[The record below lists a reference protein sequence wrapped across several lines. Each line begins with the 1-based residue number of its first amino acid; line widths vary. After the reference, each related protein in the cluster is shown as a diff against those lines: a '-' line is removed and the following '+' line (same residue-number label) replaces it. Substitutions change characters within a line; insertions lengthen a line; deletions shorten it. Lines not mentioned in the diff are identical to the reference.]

1 MRLPQPLLDSQ
12 FFQFS
17 SLAELLKAMAGLVTP
32 LEVAQMHRMVERG
45 LPPITSRAAL
55 SAMLGINPGLTHALT
70 TRPHRYYRSFDIP
83 KGGKGVRR
91 IDAPRVGLKI
101 IQKWIAERLQSCY
114 ERPAHVYGFMPGLSH
129 VHAAAQHCGA
139 AWTFSVDIKDFFQT
153 TPINVVEESLF
164 QIGFD
169 QNGANLVANLCCLNG
184 ALAQGAPS
192 SPALSNI
199 CFLHVDG
206 RLAELAAEFGVRLTR
221 YADDIVFSGTG
232 EFPDRLQTEVFAIFT
247 SGPWRLSEQKT
258 RLDKL
263 PRRLKVHG
271 LLVHGERVR
280 LTKGYRNRLRA
291 YDHLVRTKGAGVQDA
306 EVLRGHLSYGKF
318 VKTLSDV

>member
-17 SLAELLKAMAGLVTP
+17 NLAELLKATTGMLSESEQV
-32 LEVAQMHRMVERG
+32 QMRRMVERG

-55 SAMLGINPGLTHALT
+55 SAMLGINPGLTHALIT
-70 TRPHRYYRSFDIP
+70 WPQRYYRTFEIP

-101 IQKWIAERLQSCY
+101 IQKWVAERLQKCY
-114 ERPAHVYGFMPGLSH
+114 VRPEHVYGFVPGLSH
-129 VHAAAQHCGA
+129 VHAAAKHCEATWIFG
-139 AWTFSVDIKDFFQT
+139 VDIKDFFQT
-153 TPINVVEESLF
+153 TPISVVAKSLL

-169 QNGANLVANLCCLNG
+169 ESGAVLVASLCCLNG
-184 ALAQGAPS
+184 VLAQGAPS
-192 SPALSNI
+192 SPVLSNI
-199 CFLHVDG
+199 CFLHVDE

-232 EFPDRLQTEVFAIFT
+232 EFPERLQTELFAIFS
-247 SGPWRLSEQKT
+247 SGPWSLSERKT
-258 RLDKL
+258 CLDKF
-263 PRRLKVHG
+263 PNRLKVHG
-271 LLVHGERVR
+271 LLVHGKRAR

-291 YDHLVRTKGAGVQDA
+291 YNHLIKTRGADVEGA
-306 EVLRGHLSYGKF
+306 EVIRGHLSYGKF
-318 VKTLSDV
+318 VHSL